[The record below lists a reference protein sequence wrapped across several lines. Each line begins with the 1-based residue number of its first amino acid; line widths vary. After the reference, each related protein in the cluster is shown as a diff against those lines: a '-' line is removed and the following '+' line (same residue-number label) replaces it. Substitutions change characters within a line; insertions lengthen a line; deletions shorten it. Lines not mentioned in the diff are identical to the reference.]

1 MASQRST
8 ETSGPNPAP
17 EYPKRLD
24 PLLFITLK
32 WRGDPRKKLP
42 TSLLVPA
49 SLWGAGEGGIERC
62 LLPLEAAS
70 PPPRAVS
77 SVSEKAV
84 ATASVVASVLTA
96 AAAFTVGGCR
106 EGTVTTVGSAQL
118 RRQVPWIRKLGQA
131 PGIGGEG
138 GARANQRPPRAPV
151 SSRRTRGAAGPRE
164 QSGWQRRPRPRPLTL
179 TPARKLTH
187 TPGAGTC
194 RPGAYKR
201 SASRGRRA
209 EAAVPAPPSPLTTPP
224 PAPSSLLTPRSS
236 RRQCGFSAAGSALFC
251 LLRSRLPTPSPFLPS
266 SSLRS
271 SAAPALFSARGL
283 GSHCRCSPGRAG
295 NLLCGASGGGGGGGG
310 GTIQAGTM
318 GTSARWA
325 LWLLLALCWA
335 PRESGATGAGRKAK
349 CEANQFQCTN
359 GRCITLLWKCDGDED
374 CTDGSDE
381 KNCVKKTCAES
392 DFVCNNGQCVPNRW
406 QCDGDPDCED
416 GSDESPEQCRNVT
429 CSSDEF
435 TCSSGRCISRNF
447 MCNGQDDCSDGS
459 DELDCAP
466 PTCGPHEFQC
476 STSSC
481 IPISWVCDDDA
492 DCSDQSDE
500 SLEQCGRQPVIH
512 TRCPASEIQCG
523 SGECIHKKWRCDG
536 DPDCKDGSDEVNC
549 PSRTCRPDQFECED
563 GSCIHGS
570 RQCNGIRDC
579 VDGSDEVNCKNVNQ
593 CLGPGKFKCRSGECI
608 DISKVCNQKQDCRDW
623 SDEPLKE
630 CHVNECL
637 VNNGGCSHIC
647 KDLVIGY
654 ECDCAAGFELIDR
667 KTCGDI
673 DECQNPGICS
683 QICINLKGG
692 YKCECSRGYQ
702 MDLATGVC
710 KAVGKEPSLIFTN
723 RRDIR
728 KIGLERKEYIQL
740 VEQLRNTVALDA
752 DIAAQKLFW
761 ADLSQKAIFSAS
773 IDDKVGRHVK
783 MIDNVYNPAAIA
795 VDWVYKT
802 IYWTDAASKTI
813 SVATLDGTKRKF
825 LFNSDLREPASI
837 AVDPLSG
844 FVYWSD
850 WGEPAK
856 IEKAG
861 MNGFDRRA
869 LVTADIQWP
878 NGITLDLIKGRLYW
892 LDSKLHM
899 LSSVDLNGQDR
910 RIVLKSLEFLAHPLA
925 LTIFE
930 DRVYWID
937 GENEAV
943 YGANKFTG
951 SELATLVNNLNDAQD
966 IIVYHELV
974 QPSGKNWCE
983 EDVENGGC
991 EYLCLPAPQ
1000 INDHSPKYTCS
1011 CPNGYNLED
1020 NGRECHSTATTVNY
1034 NETKD
1039 TNTAEISPTSGLV
1052 LGGINVTTAVSEVSV
1067 PPKGTSAAWA
1077 ILPLL
1082 LLAMAA
1088 VGGYLMWR
1096 NWQHKNM
1103 KSMNFDNPV
1112 YLKTTEE
1119 DLSIDIGRHS
1129 ASVGHTYPAI
1139 SVVSTDD
1146 DLA

>member
-1 MASQRST
+1 
-8 ETSGPNPAP
+8 
-17 EYPKRLD
+17 
-24 PLLFITLK
+24 
-32 WRGDPRKKLP
+32 
-42 TSLLVPA
+42 
-49 SLWGAGEGGIERC
+49 
-62 LLPLEAAS
+62 
-70 PPPRAVS
+70 
-77 SVSEKAV
+77 
-84 ATASVVASVLTA
+84 
-96 AAAFTVGGCR
+96 
-106 EGTVTTVGSAQL
+106 
-118 RRQVPWIRKLGQA
+118 
-131 PGIGGEG
+131 
-138 GARANQRPPRAPV
+138 
-151 SSRRTRGAAGPRE
+151 
-164 QSGWQRRPRPRPLTL
+164 
-179 TPARKLTH
+179 
-187 TPGAGTC
+187 
-194 RPGAYKR
+194 
-201 SASRGRRA
+201 
-209 EAAVPAPPSPLTTPP
+209 
-224 PAPSSLLTPRSS
+224 
-236 RRQCGFSAAGSALFC
+236 
-251 LLRSRLPTPSPFLPS
+251 
-266 SSLRS
+266 
-271 SAAPALFSARGL
+271 
-283 GSHCRCSPGRAG
+283 
-295 NLLCGASGGGGGGGG
+295 
-310 GTIQAGTM
+310 M

-325 LWLLLALCWA
+325 LWLLLALCGA
-335 PRESGATGAGRKAK
+335 PGESDTTEAGRNAK
-349 CEANQFQCTN
+349 CDTSQFQCTN
-359 GRCITLLWKCDGDED
+359 GRCITMLWKCDGDED
-374 CTDGSDE
+374 CADGSDE

-392 DFVCNNGQCVPNRW
+392 DFVCNNGQCVPSRW
-406 QCDGDPDCED
+406 QCDGDFDCED
-416 GSDESPEQCRNVT
+416 GSDETPEQCCNIT

-447 MCNGQDDCSDGS
+447 VCNGQDDCNDGS

-466 PTCGPHEFQC
+466 PSCGAHEFQC

-481 IPISWVCDDDA
+481 IPLSWVCDNDA

-512 TRCPASEIQCG
+512 SKCTGSEVQCS

-536 DPDCKDGSDEVNC
+536 DPDCKDGSDEINC
-549 PSRTCRPDQFECED
+549 PSQTCQPDQFECED

-579 VDGSDEVNCKNVNQ
+579 VDGSDEVNCKNDNQ
-593 CLGPGKFKCRSGECI
+593 CLGPGKFKCRNGECI
-608 DISKVCNQKQDCRDW
+608 DISKVCNRVQDCEDW
-623 SDEPLKE
+623 SDEPLKD
-630 CHVNECL
+630 CRVNECL

-647 KDLVIGY
+647 KDLIIGY

-728 KIGLERKEYIQL
+728 KVGLERKEYIQL

-752 DIAAQKLFW
+752 DVAAQKLFW

-773 IDDKVGRHVK
+773 IDDKVGTHVK

-802 IYWTDAASKTI
+802 LYWTDAASKTI

-861 MNGFDRRA
+861 MNGYDRWP
-869 LVTADIQWP
+869 LVTEDIQWP
-878 NGITLDLIKGRLYW
+878 NGITLDLIKSRLYW

-910 RIVLKSLEFLAHPLA
+910 RVVLKSLEFLAHPLA

-930 DRVYWID
+930 DRVFWID

-974 QPSGKNWCE
+974 QPAGKNWCE
-983 EDVENGGC
+983 ENVENGGC

-1000 INDHSPKYTCS
+1000 ISDHSPKYTCS
-1011 CPNGYNLED
+1011 CPDGYNLQG
-1020 NGRECHSTATTVNY
+1020 NGRECQR
-1034 NETKD
+1034 
-1039 TNTAEISPTSGLV
+1039 
-1052 LGGINVTTAVSEVSV
+1052 INVTTAVSEVSV

-1082 LLAMAA
+1082 LLVMAA

>member
-1 MASQRST
+1 MAPQRAV
-8 ETSGPNPAP
+8 ETPPP
-17 EYPKRLD
+17 
-24 PLLFITLK
+24 
-32 WRGDPRKKLP
+32 RGLHHFRVETGGPRKTLP
-42 TSLLVPA
+42 TSLRVPA
-49 SLWGAGEGGIERC
+49 SLGRRRGGRGREREREREMRVA
-62 LLPLEAAS
+62 LGSRKSPRAAS
-70 PPPRAVS
+70 PVS
-77 SVSEKAV
+77 GKAM
-84 ATASVVASVLTA
+84 ATA
-96 AAAFTVGGCR
+96 AAVASALTTAAGRR
-106 EGTVTTVGSAQL
+106 EGTVTTAGSVQLL

-151 SSRRTRGAAGPRE
+151 SPGRTRGAAGPQE
-164 QSGWQRRPRPRPLTL
+164 QSRWRRRRRRPRPRPLTHAHARTQTR
-179 TPARKLTH
+179 TPPAQAPGCPELIKAARL
-187 TPGAGTC
+187 GE
-194 RPGAYKR
+194 R
-201 SASRGRRA
+201 SAG
-209 EAAVPAPPSPLTTPP
+209 AAAPHPLTPPSPLADHSPSCP
-224 PAPSSLLTPRSS
+224 LLAAHPAL
-236 RRQCGFSAAGSALFC
+236 RRQPPVWVLRGRLRSPLPCSSALGSPPHP
-251 LLRSRLPTPSPFLPS
+251 LLPLPS
-266 SSLRS
+266 CTLPS
-271 SAAPALFSARGL
+271 SAAPALSSARRLGL
-283 GSHCRCSPGRAG
+283 HWCCSPGRAG
-295 NLLCGASGGGGGGGG
+295 NLLCGASG

-335 PRESGATGAGRKAK
+335 PRESRATGAGRKAK
-349 CEANQFQCTN
+349 CEPSQFQCTN

-374 CTDGSDE
+374 CADGSDE
-381 KNCVKKTCAES
+381 KNCGNITC
-392 DFVCNNGQCVPNRW
+392 GP
-406 QCDGDPDCED
+406 
-416 GSDESPEQCRNVT
+416 
-429 CSSDEF
+429 DEF

-447 MCNGQDDCSDGS
+447 VCNGQDDCSDGS

-466 PTCGPHEFQC
+466 PTCGAHEFQC

-481 IPISWVCDDDA
+481 IPLSWVCDDDA

-500 SLEQCGRQPVIH
+500 SLEQCGRQPRMH
-512 TRCPASEIQCG
+512 TKCPASETQCG

-608 DISKVCNQKQDCRDW
+608 DIGKVCNQEQDCRDW

-654 ECDCAAGFELIDR
+654 ACDCAAGFELID
-667 KTCGDI
+667 KKICGDI

-740 VEQLRNTVALDA
+740 VEQLRNTVALDV

-813 SVATLDGTKRKF
+813 SVATLDGAKRKF

-861 MNGFDRRA
+861 MNGFDRRP
-869 LVTADIQWP
+869 LVTVDIQWP
-878 NGITLDLIKGRLYW
+878 NGITLDLIKSRLYW

-983 EDVENGGC
+983 EDTENGGC

-1011 CPNGYNLED
+1011 CPNGYNLEE
-1020 NGRECHSTATTVNY
+1020 NGRECHSTATTVTY
-1034 NETKD
+1034 RETKGF
-1039 TNTAEISPTSGLV
+1039 NTIESSPTSGLAP
-1052 LGGINVTTAVSEVSV
+1052 GGINVTTAVTEVTV

>member
-1 MASQRST
+1 
-8 ETSGPNPAP
+8 
-17 EYPKRLD
+17 
-24 PLLFITLK
+24 
-32 WRGDPRKKLP
+32 
-42 TSLLVPA
+42 
-49 SLWGAGEGGIERC
+49 
-62 LLPLEAAS
+62 
-70 PPPRAVS
+70 
-77 SVSEKAV
+77 
-84 ATASVVASVLTA
+84 
-96 AAAFTVGGCR
+96 
-106 EGTVTTVGSAQL
+106 
-118 RRQVPWIRKLGQA
+118 
-131 PGIGGEG
+131 
-138 GARANQRPPRAPV
+138 
-151 SSRRTRGAAGPRE
+151 
-164 QSGWQRRPRPRPLTL
+164 
-179 TPARKLTH
+179 
-187 TPGAGTC
+187 
-194 RPGAYKR
+194 
-201 SASRGRRA
+201 
-209 EAAVPAPPSPLTTPP
+209 
-224 PAPSSLLTPRSS
+224 
-236 RRQCGFSAAGSALFC
+236 
-251 LLRSRLPTPSPFLPS
+251 
-266 SSLRS
+266 
-271 SAAPALFSARGL
+271 
-283 GSHCRCSPGRAG
+283 
-295 NLLCGASGGGGGGGG
+295 
-310 GTIQAGTM
+310 M

-335 PRESGATGAGRKAK
+335 PRESRATGAGRKAK
-349 CEANQFQCTN
+349 CEPSQFQCTN

-374 CTDGSDE
+374 CADGSDE

-416 GSDESPEQCRNVT
+416 GSDENPEQCRNIT
-429 CSSDEF
+429 CSPDEF

-447 MCNGQDDCSDGS
+447 VCNGQDDCSDGS

-466 PTCGPHEFQC
+466 PTCGEHEFQC

-481 IPISWVCDDDA
+481 IPLSWVCDDDA

-500 SLEQCGRQPVIH
+500 SLEQCGRQPVMH
-512 TRCPASEIQCG
+512 TKCPASETQCG

-579 VDGSDEVNCKNVNQ
+579 VDGSDEVNCKN
-593 CLGPGKFKCRSGECI
+593 
-608 DISKVCNQKQDCRDW
+608 D
-623 SDEPLKE
+623 
-630 CHVNECL
+630 VNECL

-654 ECDCAAGFELIDR
+654 ECDCAAGFELID
-667 KTCGDI
+667 KKICGDI

-802 IYWTDAASKTI
+802 IYWTDVASKTI
-813 SVATLDGTKRKF
+813 SVATLDGTRRKF

-861 MNGFDRRA
+861 MNGFDRRP
-869 LVTADIQWP
+869 LVTVDIQWP
-878 NGITLDLIKGRLYW
+878 NGITLDLIKSRLYW

-983 EDVENGGC
+983 EDMQNGGC

-1011 CPNGYNLED
+1011 CPNGYTLEA
-1020 NGRECHSTATTVNY
+1020 NGRECHR
-1034 NETKD
+1034 
-1039 TNTAEISPTSGLV
+1039 
-1052 LGGINVTTAVSEVSV
+1052 INVTTAVSEATV

>member
-1 MASQRST
+1 M
-8 ETSGPNPAP
+8 
-17 EYPKRLD
+17 
-24 PLLFITLK
+24 
-32 WRGDPRKKLP
+32 
-42 TSLLVPA
+42 
-49 SLWGAGEGGIERC
+49 
-62 LLPLEAAS
+62 
-70 PPPRAVS
+70 
-77 SVSEKAV
+77 
-84 ATASVVASVLTA
+84 
-96 AAAFTVGGCR
+96 
-106 EGTVTTVGSAQL
+106 TVGSAEL
-118 RRQVPWIRKLGQA
+118 PRRQVPWIRKLGQA

-151 SSRRTRGAAGPRE
+151 SPGGRAEPRGPRSSPGGGHGHCRSRPHARTRTPPAQAPGCPELRRAAPRGE
-164 QSGWQRRPRPRPLTL
+164 SRAEAAAPRPADHSPSCALLAPHPALPRPPVWVLCGPL
-179 TPARKLTH
+179 LSSVFSSALGSPPPL
-187 TPGAGTC
+187 PLLCGACIFSAC
-194 RPGAYKR
+194 RLGLHCYCSRGRWAGG
-201 SASRGRRA
+201 RGRRA
-209 EAAVPAPPSPLTTPP
+209 GWWARDCASCRGGGALFFPLPFP
-224 PAPSSLLTPRSS
+224 LLTPSPPPPLPPPRPH
-236 RRQCGFSAAGSALFC
+236 
-251 LLRSRLPTPSPFLPS
+251 LLPPF
-266 SSLRS
+266 
-271 SAAPALFSARGL
+271 
-283 GSHCRCSPGRAG
+283 GRAG
-295 NLLCGASGGGGGGGG
+295 NLLCGASGGGGG

-335 PRESGATGAGRKAK
+335 PQESGATGAGRKAK
-349 CEANQFQCTN
+349 CEPSQFQCTN

-374 CTDGSDE
+374 CADGSDE

-392 DFVCNNGQCVPNRW
+392 DFVCTNGQCVPNRW

-416 GSDESPEQCRNVT
+416 GSDESPEQCRNIT
-429 CSSDEF
+429 CSLDEF

-447 MCNGQDDCSDGS
+447 VCNGQDDCNDGS
-459 DELDCAP
+459 DEFDCVP
-466 PTCGPHEFQC
+466 PTCSSHEFQC

-500 SLEQCGRQPVIH
+500 SLEQCGRQPVTH
-512 TRCPASEIQCG
+512 TKCPASEIQCG

-536 DPDCKDGSDEVNC
+536 DPDCKDGSDEINC

-608 DISKVCNQKQDCRDW
+608 DISKVCNQEQDCRDW

-740 VEQLRNTVALDA
+740 IEQLRNTVALDA

-861 MNGFDRRA
+861 MNGFDRRP
-869 LVTADIQWP
+869 LVTVDIQWP
-878 NGITLDLIKGRLYW
+878 NGITLDLVKSRLYW

-966 IIVYHELV
+966 IIIYHELV

-983 EDVENGGC
+983 EDMENGGC

-1011 CPNGYNLED
+1011 CPNGYHLEE
-1020 NGRECHSTATTVNY
+1020 NGQECQSTATTVTY
-1034 NETKD
+1034 SETKD
-1039 TNTAEISPTSGLV
+1039 TSTTEISTTSGLV
-1052 LGGINVTTAVSEVSV
+1052 PGGINVTAAVSEVTV

-1088 VGGYLMWR
+1088 VAGYLMWR

>member
-1 MASQRST
+1 
-8 ETSGPNPAP
+8 
-17 EYPKRLD
+17 
-24 PLLFITLK
+24 
-32 WRGDPRKKLP
+32 
-42 TSLLVPA
+42 
-49 SLWGAGEGGIERC
+49 
-62 LLPLEAAS
+62 
-70 PPPRAVS
+70 
-77 SVSEKAV
+77 
-84 ATASVVASVLTA
+84 
-96 AAAFTVGGCR
+96 
-106 EGTVTTVGSAQL
+106 
-118 RRQVPWIRKLGQA
+118 
-131 PGIGGEG
+131 
-138 GARANQRPPRAPV
+138 
-151 SSRRTRGAAGPRE
+151 
-164 QSGWQRRPRPRPLTL
+164 
-179 TPARKLTH
+179 
-187 TPGAGTC
+187 
-194 RPGAYKR
+194 
-201 SASRGRRA
+201 
-209 EAAVPAPPSPLTTPP
+209 
-224 PAPSSLLTPRSS
+224 
-236 RRQCGFSAAGSALFC
+236 
-251 LLRSRLPTPSPFLPS
+251 
-266 SSLRS
+266 
-271 SAAPALFSARGL
+271 
-283 GSHCRCSPGRAG
+283 
-295 NLLCGASGGGGGGGG
+295 
-310 GTIQAGTM
+310 M

-325 LWLLLALCWA
+325 LWLLLALCGA
-335 PRESGATGAGRKAK
+335 PGESDTTGAGRNAK
-349 CEANQFQCTN
+349 CDTSQFQCTN
-359 GRCITLLWKCDGDED
+359 GRCITMLWKCDGDED
-374 CTDGSDE
+374 CADGSDE

-392 DFVCNNGQCVPNRW
+392 DFVCNNGQCVPSRW
-406 QCDGDPDCED
+406 QCDGDFDCED
-416 GSDESPEQCRNVT
+416 GSDETPEQCCNIT

-447 MCNGQDDCSDGS
+447 VCNGQDDCNDGS

-466 PTCGPHEFQC
+466 PSCGAHEFQC

-481 IPISWVCDDDA
+481 IPLSWVCDNDA
-492 DCSDQSDE
+492 DCADQSDE
-500 SLEQCGRQPVIH
+500 SLAQCGRQPVIH
-512 TRCPASEIQCG
+512 SKCTGSEIQCS

-536 DPDCKDGSDEVNC
+536 DPDCKDGSDEINC
-549 PSRTCRPDQFECED
+549 PSQTCQPDQFECED

-579 VDGSDEVNCKNVNQ
+579 VDGSDEVNCKNDNQ
-593 CLGPGKFKCRSGECI
+593 CLGPGKFKCRNGECI
-608 DISKVCNQKQDCRDW
+608 DISKVCNRVQDCGDW
-623 SDEPLKE
+623 SDEPLKD

-637 VNNGGCSHIC
+637 INNGGCSHIC
-647 KDLVIGY
+647 KDLIIGY

-728 KIGLERKEYIQL
+728 KVGLERKEYIQL

-752 DIAAQKLFW
+752 DVAAQKLFW

-773 IDDKVGRHVK
+773 IDDKVGTHVK

-861 MNGFDRRA
+861 MNGYDRWP
-869 LVTADIQWP
+869 LVTEDIQWP
-878 NGITLDLIKGRLYW
+878 NGITLDLIKSRLYW

-910 RIVLKSLEFLAHPLA
+910 RVVLKSLEFLAHPLA

-930 DRVYWID
+930 DRVFWID

-983 EDVENGGC
+983 ENMENGGC

-1011 CPNGYNLED
+1011 CPNGYNLEE
-1020 NGRECHSTATTVNY
+1020 NGRECQR
-1034 NETKD
+1034 
-1039 TNTAEISPTSGLV
+1039 
-1052 LGGINVTTAVSEVSV
+1052 INVTTAVSEVSV

-1082 LLAMAA
+1082 LLVMAA

>member
-1 MASQRST
+1 
-8 ETSGPNPAP
+8 
-17 EYPKRLD
+17 
-24 PLLFITLK
+24 
-32 WRGDPRKKLP
+32 
-42 TSLLVPA
+42 
-49 SLWGAGEGGIERC
+49 
-62 LLPLEAAS
+62 
-70 PPPRAVS
+70 
-77 SVSEKAV
+77 
-84 ATASVVASVLTA
+84 
-96 AAAFTVGGCR
+96 
-106 EGTVTTVGSAQL
+106 
-118 RRQVPWIRKLGQA
+118 
-131 PGIGGEG
+131 
-138 GARANQRPPRAPV
+138 
-151 SSRRTRGAAGPRE
+151 
-164 QSGWQRRPRPRPLTL
+164 
-179 TPARKLTH
+179 
-187 TPGAGTC
+187 
-194 RPGAYKR
+194 
-201 SASRGRRA
+201 
-209 EAAVPAPPSPLTTPP
+209 
-224 PAPSSLLTPRSS
+224 
-236 RRQCGFSAAGSALFC
+236 
-251 LLRSRLPTPSPFLPS
+251 
-266 SSLRS
+266 
-271 SAAPALFSARGL
+271 
-283 GSHCRCSPGRAG
+283 
-295 NLLCGASGGGGGGGG
+295 
-310 GTIQAGTM
+310 
-318 GTSARWA
+318 
-325 LWLLLALCWA
+325 
-335 PRESGATGAGRKAK
+335 
-349 CEANQFQCTN
+349 
-359 GRCITLLWKCDGDED
+359 
-374 CTDGSDE
+374 
-381 KNCVKKTCAES
+381 
-392 DFVCNNGQCVPNRW
+392 
-406 QCDGDPDCED
+406 
-416 GSDESPEQCRNVT
+416 
-429 CSSDEF
+429 
-435 TCSSGRCISRNF
+435 
-447 MCNGQDDCSDGS
+447 
-459 DELDCAP
+459 
-466 PTCGPHEFQC
+466 
-476 STSSC
+476 
-481 IPISWVCDDDA
+481 
-492 DCSDQSDE
+492 
-500 SLEQCGRQPVIH
+500 
-512 TRCPASEIQCG
+512 
-523 SGECIHKKWRCDG
+523 
-536 DPDCKDGSDEVNC
+536 
-549 PSRTCRPDQFECED
+549 
-563 GSCIHGS
+563 
-570 RQCNGIRDC
+570 
-579 VDGSDEVNCKNVNQ
+579 
-593 CLGPGKFKCRSGECI
+593 
-608 DISKVCNQKQDCRDW
+608 
-623 SDEPLKE
+623 
-630 CHVNECL
+630 
-637 VNNGGCSHIC
+637 
-647 KDLVIGY
+647 
-654 ECDCAAGFELIDR
+654 
-667 KTCGDI
+667 
-673 DECQNPGICS
+673 
-683 QICINLKGG
+683 
-692 YKCECSRGYQ
+692 

-773 IDDKVGRHVK
+773 IDDKVGRHFK

-861 MNGFDRRA
+861 MNGFDRRP
-869 LVTADIQWP
+869 LVTEDIQWP
-878 NGITLDLIKGRLYW
+878 NGITLDLVKSRLYW

-966 IIVYHELV
+966 IIIYHELV

-983 EDVENGGC
+983 EDMENGGC

-1011 CPNGYNLED
+1011 CPNGYNLEE
-1020 NGRECHSTATTVNY
+1020 NGRECQR
-1034 NETKD
+1034 
-1039 TNTAEISPTSGLV
+1039 
-1052 LGGINVTTAVSEVSV
+1052 INVTTAVSEVSV

-1082 LLAMAA
+1082 LLVMAA

>member
-1 MASQRST
+1 
-8 ETSGPNPAP
+8 N
-17 EYPKRLD
+17 
-24 PLLFITLK
+24 I
-32 WRGDPRKKLP
+32 
-42 TSLLVPA
+42 
-49 SLWGAGEGGIERC
+49 
-62 LLPLEAAS
+62 
-70 PPPRAVS
+70 
-77 SVSEKAV
+77 
-84 ATASVVASVLTA
+84 
-96 AAAFTVGGCR
+96 
-106 EGTVTTVGSAQL
+106 
-118 RRQVPWIRKLGQA
+118 
-131 PGIGGEG
+131 
-138 GARANQRPPRAPV
+138 
-151 SSRRTRGAAGPRE
+151 
-164 QSGWQRRPRPRPLTL
+164 
-179 TPARKLTH
+179 
-187 TPGAGTC
+187 
-194 RPGAYKR
+194 
-201 SASRGRRA
+201 
-209 EAAVPAPPSPLTTPP
+209 
-224 PAPSSLLTPRSS
+224 
-236 RRQCGFSAAGSALFC
+236 
-251 LLRSRLPTPSPFLPS
+251 
-266 SSLRS
+266 
-271 SAAPALFSARGL
+271 
-283 GSHCRCSPGRAG
+283 
-295 NLLCGASGGGGGGGG
+295 
-310 GTIQAGTM
+310 
-318 GTSARWA
+318 
-325 LWLLLALCWA
+325 
-335 PRESGATGAGRKAK
+335 
-349 CEANQFQCTN
+349 
-359 GRCITLLWKCDGDED
+359 
-374 CTDGSDE
+374 
-381 KNCVKKTCAES
+381 
-392 DFVCNNGQCVPNRW
+392 
-406 QCDGDPDCED
+406 
-416 GSDESPEQCRNVT
+416 T
-429 CSSDEF
+429 CSADEF
-435 TCSSGRCISRNF
+435 TCSSGRCVSRNF
-447 MCNGQDDCSDGS
+447 VCNGQDDCDDGS

-466 PTCGPHEFQC
+466 PTCGAHEFQC

-481 IPISWVCDDDA
+481 IPLSWVCDDDA

-512 TRCPASEIQCG
+512 TKCPASEIQCG

-570 RQCNGIRDC
+570 RQCDGIRDC
-579 VDGSDEVNCKNVNQ
+579 VDGSDEVNCKNDQQRNFSPVFGFIVNQ

-608 DISKVCNQKQDCRDW
+608 DISKVCDQEQDCRDW

-630 CHVNECL
+630 CNINECL

-710 KAVGKEPSLIFTN
+710 KAVGREPSLIFTN

-761 ADLSQKAIFSAS
+761 ADLSQKAIFS
-773 IDDKVGRHVK
+773 
-783 MIDNVYNPAAIA
+783 
-795 VDWVYKT
+795 
-802 IYWTDAASKTI
+802 
-813 SVATLDGTKRKF
+813 
-825 LFNSDLREPASI
+825 
-837 AVDPLSG
+837 

-861 MNGFDRRA
+861 MNGFDRRP
-869 LVTADIQWP
+869 LVTEDIQWP
-878 NGITLDLIKGRLYW
+878 NGITLDLVKSRLYW

-899 LSSVDLNGQDR
+899 LSSVDLDGQDR

-974 QPSGKNWCE
+974 QPSGNMKNPLLNDHAKRGVKIGVKKIWRM
-983 EDVENGGC
+983 EDVNTSACQHHRLVTTLRSTPVPVPMGTVSRKMDESVKVR
-991 EYLCLPAPQ
+991 LPASQPQ
-1000 INDHSPKYTCS
+1000 ARHITSTERHRLRQLAWI
-1011 CPNGYNLED
+1011 LEILLYFTFEI
-1020 NGRECHSTATTVNY
+1020 GTSTPVTY
-1034 NETKD
+1034 SETKD
-1039 TNTAEISPTSGLV
+1039 INTTDILRTSGLV
-1052 LGGINVTTAVSEVSV
+1052 PGGINVTTAVSEVSV

-1082 LLAMAA
+1082 LLVMAA